1 LIQNARP
8 TLTRN
13 WQQDQDCRNWK
24 LYTEQSRPGRTLIS
38 DPAANLASVPHNA
51 AQLLAQAMAS
61 FGASSGIAG
70 SGTGNLAKHHRSS
83 DFLAANSHHG

>member
-1 LIQNARP
+1 
-8 TLTRN
+8 LT
-13 WQQDQDCRNWK
+13 
-24 LYTEQSRPGRTLIS
+24 S
-38 DPAANLASVPHNA
+38 DPAANLASVPHNG
-51 AQLLAQAMAS
+51 AQAMAS